1 MRLRALTAL
10 ITTSALPVTLL
21 AETSVTLP
29 PMTVTAKGYEA
40 AITETA
46 AAVNVIEGDAVRWR
60 QARTLGDVLR
70 GEPGLSVAVDGS
82 VGVDPIIRGLKRDQ
96 VLVLVDGVRINAMQ
110 PPARGSLASYVNM
123 DLVERIEV
131 IRGPSSVLYGAGAMG
146 GVINIITRGGGM
158 SAEPETRGWTSLGY
172 SSVDTGIRGSL
183 GASVSGPRS
192 VLDVSAAYLD
202 TDDYRT
208 GEGERLRD
216 SGTEQQAVHLRYRVR
231 VTDGH
236 ELQFRAQRDRREDV
250 WYLASR
256 RFLEEAFEPPAGQGL
271 PQPQGLNTHYTP
283 RQTRDLLELSYDAD
297 LGGAWGNQLSASVY
311 RQELT
316 RGNYDWNRERRT
328 DYRTSDTDFTTD
340 GVRIQWESS
349 PLPRHVLLVGAEA
362 WRLQASPVSYIG
374 FPPDYDPVNEFQLID
389 QGRLES
395 RGLFIQDDIHLDNVT
410 ISLGARYD
418 EVQGRARDALGVPGP
433 LDSTD
438 YNLSWSTGITWYVDD
453 AFTPYASLSEGYRS
467 AGLLERYLTYAYSD
481 GFTWLSNPQ
490 LDPERNRTLEI
501 GARGELGNT
510 RYTLAVYESRIK
522 DHIGGQVVSPGL
534 KQTVN
539 LDEARIRGAEFSLEH
554 DLTDRLT
561 ALASGTWLRGDN
573 RDSRFDE
580 PLYQMPPPELTLG
593 LLSGA
598 PRGWQWEARLR
609 AVASQDRVAERFS
622 NGSERETGGFTTAD
636 VRVGYR
642 FGPGG
647 GFREQALTLA
657 VTNLADRNY
666 REHVNEMT
674 DERLASGPGVQELR
688 APGRSLGVTWV
699 GEF

>member
-21 AETSVTLP
+21 ADTSVALP

-60 QARTLGDVLR
+60 QGRTLGDVLR
-70 GEPGLSVAVDGS
+70 GEPGVSVAVDGS

-158 SAEPETRGWTSLGY
+158 TAEPETRGWTSLGY

-208 GEGERLRD
+208 GEGERLKD
-216 SGTEQQAVHLRYRVR
+216 SGTEQQALHLRYRMQVA
-231 VTDGH
+231 DGH

-256 RFLEEAFEPPAGQGL
+256 RFLEEAIIPAQGL

-283 RQTRDLLELSYDAD
+283 KQTRDLLELSYDAE
-297 LGGAWGNQLSASVY
+297 LGGEWEHQLSTSIY

-340 GVRIQWESS
+340 GIRIQWESS
-349 PLPRHVLLVGAEA
+349 PLPQHVLLVGIEA
-362 WRLQASPVSYIG
+362 WRLQASPVSYVG
-374 FPPDYDPVNEFQLID
+374 FDPTYDPNTELQLID
-389 QGRLES
+389 TGRLES

-410 ISLGARYD
+410 LSLGARYD
-418 EVQGRARDALGVPGP
+418 EVQGRARDALGVEGP
-433 LDSTD
+433 LDNTD
-438 YNLSWSTGITWYVDD
+438 YNLSWSTGLTWYIDN
-453 AFTPYASLSEGYRS
+453 AFTPYVSLSEGYRS
-467 AGLLERYLTYAYSD
+467 AGLLERYLTYPYSD

-490 LDPERNRTLEI
+490 LNPERNRSLEI

-510 RYTLAVYESRIK
+510 RYTVAVYESRIK
-522 DHIGGQVVSPGL
+522 DYIGGQVVSAGL

-539 LDEARIRGAEFSLEH
+539 LSEARIRGAEFSLEH

-561 ALASGTWLRGDN
+561 ALASGTWLRG
-573 RDSRFDE
+573 
-580 PLYQMPPPELTLG
+580 
-593 LLSGA
+593 
-598 PRGWQWEARLR
+598 
-609 AVASQDRVAERFS
+609 
-622 NGSERETGGFTTAD
+622 
-636 VRVGYR
+636 
-642 FGPGG
+642 
-647 GFREQALTLA
+647 
-657 VTNLADRNY
+657 
-666 REHVNEMT
+666 
-674 DERLASGPGVQELR
+674 
-688 APGRSLGVTWV
+688 
-699 GEF
+699 